1 MPSPP
6 LQRPEGSGRGAP
18 PALLALGFRPFFLVA
33 MISAIPLPVLW
44 VLAYRGSLPLD
55 TYYGAMLW
63 HAHEMVFGYAAAV
76 IAGFLLTSVR
86 NWTGTRTLTGASL
99 AALVGVWVAGR
110 GLPFLEHSLPGWLI
124 ALVDLAFLPI
134 LAGSLAVPLLR
145 RAPPRNMVFV
155 PVLVALALANLLV
168 HLGRLGMGLDT
179 ARLGVYLAVDL
190 VVLLI
195 AVVGGRVVPFFTER
209 ALPGATP
216 VRRAWLEPVAIG
228 SVVLLALVRLLGAP
242 PWLLGGVAACA
253 ALAHG
258 LRLAGWWDRGVAS
271 VPLLWV
277 LHLGYA
283 WLVLGMALTAL
294 GAAGRVSP
302 FLALHALT
310 TGAIGGMT
318 LGMMARVALGHTGR
332 ALRPAVPTVLAF
344 GAVNLAA
351 FLRVVAPIF
360 APQSYGHLVE
370 ASVLLWATAF
380 GLALS
385 VYARILTRPR
395 VDGRAG

>member
-1 MPSPP
+1 
-6 LQRPEGSGRGAP
+6 
-18 PALLALGFRPFFLVA
+18 

-63 HAHEMVFGYAAAV
+63 HAHEMVFGYAVAV
-76 IAGFLLTSVR
+76 ISGFLLTSVR
-86 NWTGTRTLTGASL
+86 NWTGARTLTGASL
-99 AALVGVWVAGR
+99 GALVGVWVAGR
-110 GLPFLEHSLPGWLI
+110 ALPFLEHSLPGWLI

-145 RAPPRNMVFV
+145 SAPPRNMVFV
-155 PVLVALALANLLV
+155 PVLATLALANLLV

-209 ALPGATP
+209 ALPGSIP
-216 VRRAWLEPVAIG
+216 VRRAWLEPLAIG

-258 LRLAGWWDRGVAS
+258 LRLAGWWDRRVAS

-310 TGAIGGMT
+310 TGAIGVMT

-332 ALRPAVPTVLAF
+332 ALRPARPTVMAF
-344 GAVNLAA
+344 ALLNLAA
-351 FLRVVAPIF
+351 LLRVVAPF
-360 APQSYGHLVE
+360 LAPEAYAGLVV
-370 ASVLLWATAF
+370 ASALLWSAGF

-385 VYARILTRPR
+385 VYAGILTRPR
-395 VDGRAG
+395 VDGRPG